1 MGRSVCWGEN
11 TFTPSCLCF
20 MYVPCVECLFC
31 ALRKAQDCR
40 GPWELDWGPAGELLV
55 ELPWVQS
62 SQKGACP
69 GPGLETPSQ
78 KMFSIIWRKLE
89 REISTS
95 FSLKPFTP
103 MLYLFCE
110 DIKGCFCFPRYCLPF
125 QTQKVYKPWWA
136 GKEGAEKA
144 GDNWSA
150 LKQLFINELTLNQDL
165 ICFLVTP

>member
-20 MYVPCVECLFC
+20 TCVPCVECLFC
-31 ALRKAQDCR
+31 TLGKAQDCR

-62 SQKGACP
+62 RQKSACP
-69 GPGLETPSQ
+69 CPGLETPSQ
-78 KMFSIIWRKLE
+78 KMFSIIWRKLK

-103 MLYLFCE
+103 MLYLFLWRHKGMLFFFP
-110 DIKGCFCFPRYCLPF
+110 DIVFHSRLRR
-125 QTQKVYKPWWA
+125 
-136 GKEGAEKA
+136 
-144 GDNWSA
+144 
-150 LKQLFINELTLNQDL
+150 FINLDELEKKVLKM
-165 ICFLVTP
+165 LVTIGLL